1 MKTPFWIRYTVCS
14 HRMTITQGPYIW
26 KRPCILYSKIP
37 RPYILARYLD
47 EESPRHPN
55 ESSKIILT
63 CFYSQILILLH
74 IFHIISIEFFVSFL
88 TLPIRR
94 VSDFQFLYAQSVPYW
109 ITISLFLQF
118 FKKFFSFQW
127 NCQYSI
133 NRTRLE
139 LEFSPPDSLCALYK
153 YYLK

>member
-1 MKTPFWIRYTVCS
+1 MLWKHLSEYGIRYAAY
-14 HRMTITQGPYIW
+14 RMPPSNDDNTRPILWTILYGPYIW
-26 KRPCILYSKIP
+26 KRPCILYSRIS
-37 RPYILARYLD
+37 RPYDLVSYLA

-74 IFHIISIEFFVSFL
+74 IFHIISIDFCVSFL
-88 TLPIRR
+88 TLSIRR

-118 FKKFFSFQW
+118 FQKVFFLSMEL
-127 NCQYSI
+127 SI
-133 NRTRLE
+133 
-139 LEFSPPDSLCALYK
+139 FDK
-153 YYLK
+153 

>member
-1 MKTPFWIRYTVCS
+1 MLWKHLSEYGIRYAAY
-14 HRMTITQGPYIW
+14 RMPPSNDDNTRLILWTILYGPYIW
-26 KRPCILYSKIP
+26 KRPCILYSRIS
-37 RPYILARYLD
+37 RPYDLVSYLA

-74 IFHIISIEFFVSFL
+74 IFHIISIDFCVSFL
-88 TLPIRR
+88 TLSIRR

-118 FKKFFSFQW
+118 FQKVFFPF
-127 NCQYSI
+127 NGTVNI
-133 NRTRLE
+133 R
-139 LEFSPPDSLCALYK
+139 
-153 YYLK
+153 

>member
-1 MKTPFWIRYTVCS
+1 MLWKHLSEYGIRYAAY
-14 HRMTITQGPYIW
+14 RMPPSNDDNTRPILWAILYGPYIW
-26 KRPCILYSKIP
+26 KRPCILYSRIS
-37 RPYILARYLD
+37 RPYDLVSYLA

-74 IFHIISIEFFVSFL
+74 IFHIISIDFCVSFL
-88 TLPIRR
+88 TLSIRR

-118 FKKFFSFQW
+118 FQKVFFLSMEL
-127 NCQYSI
+127 SI
-133 NRTRLE
+133 
-139 LEFSPPDSLCALYK
+139 FDK
-153 YYLK
+153 